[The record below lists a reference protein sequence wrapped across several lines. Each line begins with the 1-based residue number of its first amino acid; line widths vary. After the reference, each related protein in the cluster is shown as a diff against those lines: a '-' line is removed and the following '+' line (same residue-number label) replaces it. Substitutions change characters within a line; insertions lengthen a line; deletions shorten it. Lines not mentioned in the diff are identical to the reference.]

1 MTIRLSKLKKYFV
14 VDKLIVHSID
24 LSLYQ
29 ASAIIEG
36 EEHYITDER
45 GVLLKSR
52 SLVDFQKQLAGI
64 AATVTVLRHTS
75 AYDEMVGGSEKGES
89 NALEVP
95 LTDNQLY

>member
-1 MTIRLSKLKKYFV
+1 MTISLSKLKKYFV
-14 VDKLIVHSID
+14 VEKLIVHSID

-29 ASAIIEG
+29 ASAIVEG
-36 EEHYITDER
+36 EEHYITDES
-45 GVLLKSR
+45 GALLKSR
-52 SLVDFQKQLAGI
+52 SLVEFQKQLAGI

-75 AYDEMVGGSEKGES
+75 AYDEMVGGSKKGES

>member
-64 AATVTVLRHTS
+64 AATVTVLCHTS
-75 AYDEMVGGSEKGES
+75 AYDEMVGGPEKGES

>member
-1 MTIRLSKLKKYFV
+1 MTISLSKLKKYFV
-14 VDKLIVHSID
+14 VEKLIVHSID

-29 ASAIIEG
+29 ASAIVEG
-36 EEHYITDER
+36 EEHYITDES
-45 GVLLKSR
+45 GALLKSR
-52 SLVDFQKQLAGI
+52 SLVEFQKQLAGI

-95 LTDNQLY
+95 LNDNQLY

>member
-29 ASAIIEG
+29 ASAIIR

-45 GVLLKSR
+45 GVLLVEKPA
-52 SLVDFQKQLAGI
+52 DFQKQLAGI

-75 AYDEMVGGSEKGES
+75 AYDEMVGGPEKGES
-89 NALEVP
+89 NA
-95 LTDNQLY
+95 